1 MRMLCLHGYHGS
13 AAILRR
19 QMAPLAAAIGPL
31 AELVYVDA
39 PSLAEGDFGWWHEGF
54 TGWERTRDWAVGVLR
69 AGPPVDGIFG
79 FSQGAAL
86 TGLLAGLRDSQ
97 PSLIQFEF
105 AIMVGGFTS
114 TMPEH
119 AGLFRRKLAVP
130 SVHVTGRADT
140 IVPSRDSL
148 RLADRFA
155 DPLIIEHA
163 GGHIIPGSSSVTRPI
178 TNFLTRFSGRGA
190 RWCSPA
196 ERGAARHAGPG
207 HAGCPAQPDAGRTP

>member
-19 QMAPLAAAIGPL
+19 QMAPLATAIGPH

-39 PSLAEGDFGWWHEGF
+39 PSLAEGDFGWWQEGF
-54 TGWERTRDWAVGVLR
+54 AGWERTRDWAVELVR
-69 AGPPVDGIFG
+69 TGPPIDGIFG

-97 PSLIQFEF
+97 PRLIQFEF
-105 AIMVGGFTS
+105 AIMIGGFTS

-119 AGLFRRKLAVP
+119 AGLFRRKLAIP

-163 GGHIIPGSSSVTRPI
+163 GGHIIPADSSATGPI
-178 TNFLTRFSGRGA
+178 VSFLSRSGRQVSTA
-190 RWCSPA
+190 PA
-196 ERGAARHAGPG
+196 D
-207 HAGCPAQPDAGRTP
+207 DAEH

>member
-13 AAILRR
+13 AAILRQ
-19 QMAPLAAAIGPL
+19 QMAPLAAAIGSH

-39 PSLAEGDFGWWHEGF
+39 PSLAQGDFGWWHEGF
-54 TGWERTRDWAVGVLR
+54 TGWEGTRDWAVELLR
-69 AGPPVDGIFG
+69 SGPPVDGIFG

-97 PSLIQFEF
+97 PSLVQFEF

-114 TMPEH
+114 TMPKH
-119 AGLFRRKLAVP
+119 SGLFRRKLIIP

-140 IVPSRDSL
+140 IVPMRDSL

-163 GGHIIPGSSSVTRPI
+163 GGHVIPGHSSVTEPI
-178 TNFLTRFSGRGA
+178 TSFLARISHGA
-190 RWCSPA
+190 STAPA
-196 ERGAARHAGPG
+196 PGADR
-207 HAGCPAQPDAGRTP
+207 

>member
-13 AAILRR
+13 AAILRQ
-19 QMAPLAAAIGPL
+19 QMAPLAAAIGSH

-39 PSLAEGDFGWWHEGF
+39 PSLAQGDFGWWHEGF
-54 TGWERTRDWAVGVLR
+54 TGWESTRDWAVELLR
-69 AGPPVDGIFG
+69 SGPPVDGIFG

-97 PSLIQFEF
+97 PSLVQFEF

-114 TMPEH
+114 TMPKH
-119 AGLFRRKLAVP
+119 AELFRRKLIIP

-140 IVPSRDSL
+140 IVPMRDSL

-163 GGHIIPGSSSVTRPI
+163 GGHVIPGHSSVTEPI
-178 TNFLTRFSGRGA
+178 TSFLARISHGA
-190 RWCSPA
+190 STAPSP
-196 ERGAARHAGPG
+196 GADR
-207 HAGCPAQPDAGRTP
+207 

>member
-13 AAILRR
+13 AAILRQ
-19 QMAPLAAAIGPL
+19 QMAPLAAAIGPQ

-39 PSLAEGDFGWWHEGF
+39 PSLSQGDFGWWHEGF
-54 TGWERTRDWAVGVLR
+54 TGWEATRDWAVELLR
-69 AGPPVDGIFG
+69 SGPPIDGIFG

-97 PSLIQFEF
+97 PSLLRFEF

-114 TMPEH
+114 TMPKH
-119 AGLFRRKLAVP
+119 AGLFRRKLAIP

-148 RLADRFA
+148 LLADRFA
-155 DPLIIEHA
+155 DPLVIGHA
-163 GGHIIPGSSSVTRPI
+163 GGHVIPWQSSVTEPI
-178 TNFLTRFSGRGA
+178 TSFLARFSRDASTASAEVRG
-190 RWCSPA
+190 
-196 ERGAARHAGPG
+196 
-207 HAGCPAQPDAGRTP
+207 